1 MTIGFG
7 LGMFGYSMVCLI
19 IGLTI
24 VYIVIKNLK

>member
-7 LGMFGYSMVCLI
+7 LGMFGYSMVCLF

-24 VYIVIKNLK
+24 VYIVLKNLK